1 MQKHLSL
8 KKGRP
13 TGSRTFDPSIA
24 IAFGSAVREFRMLCA
39 VSQEELALIANVE
52 RSHMGKIERGEHLP
66 NLALII
72 KLAAALKLT
81 PGTLI
86 DRTLELLPDSPGIKS

>member
-1 MQKHLSL
+1 MQKPPTL

-13 TGSRTFDPSIA
+13 AGTRTFDPSIA
-24 IAFGSAVREFRMLCA
+24 IAFGNAVREFRTLCG
-39 VSQEELALIANVE
+39 VSQEELALMAQVE

-72 KLAAALKLT
+72 KLAAALKMA
-81 PGTLI
+81 PGTLV
-86 DRTLELLPDSPGIKS
+86 DRTIKLLPDGSGLKS